1 MKTITIDYDE
11 YKQII
16 KDKERA
22 EATTEEL
29 LKHAATV
36 IIRKTEIRHLIGSYD
51 PFSSYGGG
59 GLGNIAYP
67 EITTENLAKGEVI
80 QALED
85 QIIILADSNEELKQ
99 KLDQLKDEIE
109 TIPLVKPRRG
119 WWF

>member
-29 LKHAATV
+29 L
-36 IIRKTEIRHLIGSYD
+36 
-51 PFSSYGGG
+51 
-59 GLGNIAYP
+59 
-67 EITTENLAKGEVI
+67 NLAKGEVI
-80 QALED
+80 EALED
-85 QIIILADSNEELKQ
+85 KIIVLADSNEELKQ

-119 WWF
+119 WWT

>member
-36 IIRKTEIRHLIGSYD
+36 IIRTSVIKRMSRD
-51 PFSSYGGG
+51 G
-59 GLGNIAYP
+59 GLVIALDKQEYKT
-67 EITTENLAKGEVI
+67 ITTKNIAKGEAI
-80 QALED
+80 EALED
-85 QIIILADSNEELKQ
+85 HIKLLISSNEALSK
-99 KLDQLKDEIE
+99 KLDQITIE
-109 TIPLVKPRRG
+109 TEILKEPTPHQKRG
-119 WWF
+119 WWS